1 MEEKEKGKRE
11 ERKGKSEDKSVK
23 ETLASL
29 KGMVPKPKKKLSLE
43 EIDRAIGQVGRT

>member
-11 ERKGKSEDKSVK
+11 KAANPVK

-29 KGMVPKPKKKLSLE
+29 KNMVPKPKKKLSLE
-43 EIDRAIGQVGRT
+43 EIDRAIGRGDRE